1 MTTTIVR
8 ALSLVILALA
18 VTGCATPRRY
28 DWNQYDQR
36 LYEYYK
42 NPEAATEF
50 VSVMEAHVRSL
61 EATGKKPAP
70 GLYAELGTFYLR
82 KGDAKTAVQY
92 YNKEMLAWPESKGL
106 MVALITN
113 ADKPKPTEAK

>member
-1 MTTTIVR
+1 M
-8 ALSLVILALA
+8 
-18 VTGCATPRRY
+18 TGCATPRRY

-36 LYEYYK
+36 LYKYYK

-50 VSVMEAHVRSL
+50 VSVMEAHVHSL

-70 GLYAELGTFYLR
+70 GLYAELGTFYLK

-92 YNKEMLAWPESKGL
+92 YNKEMLTWPESKGL
-106 MVALITN
+106 MVALIAN
-113 ADKPKPTEAK
+113 ADKSKPKEAK